1 MHQLKT
7 SNSNTTKRTKKTLKR
22 NKTQVD
28 TSINVNDSGEDTPFR
43 YNNIT
48 FDHNKGSVL
57 QILQRSTLSNSD
69 IEDENEEE
77 KEENKL
83 RAIETKHNRA
93 TINDGERESNNVLE
107 D

>member
-7 SNSNTTKRTKKTLKR
+7 SNSNTTKCTNKTLKR

-69 IEDENEEE
+69 DNNESEEE
-77 KEENKL
+77 KEENKS
-83 RAIETKHNRA
+83 RDIGKKPE
-93 TINDGERESNNVLE
+93 ESNKQQLGT
-107 D
+107 